1 MKQSILITLA
11 LLLLAACD
19 KMEITPSQA
28 DAFIKFFNTY
38 PVFSGTDVKEVP
50 GKGYAMIGTVES
62 YDAGSQICLFRT
74 DESGNLLDS
83 ARYYGRSLNDQAY
96 CLQLL
101 EDNGFGI
108 LGSSINPQTETKE
121 VYFIRTDS
129 TGEVLWIRTFSGTGN
144 IEASHFEV
152 SQSGSFIMTGYAES
166 ARTGLDKDIWLFGMD
181 ENGNNIESWPSP
193 RLIGGTKDDVG
204 TYLQLLDDGKIVIT
218 GQTRSY
224 PSGTITGNA
233 FILQT
238 GPTGLGGILSP
249 IESTMDDIGN
259 CVRIIDKNTFILAG
273 TSKNTAAAA
282 GNDIMLKKV
291 VLSPSGLQIQWQ
303 KSFGGNG
310 DDYGQRLIMSDNS
323 LYLLVT
329 SASSGIN
336 SSIALIITDLNGNNE
351 VYTSY
356 GEGSQLSSSSFDMTS
371 NNGFIIIGTNK
382 HSDVDMSLAL
392 IRVRPEGTL

>member
-1 MKQSILITLA
+1 MKQSILMTLA

-28 DAFIKFFNTY
+28 DAFIKFYNTY
-38 PVFSGTDVKEVP
+38 PVFTGADVKEVP
-50 GKGYAMIGTVES
+50 GKGFAMIGTVES

-74 DESGNLLDS
+74 DELGNLLDS
-83 ARYYGRSLNDQAY
+83 ARYYGRSLNDRAY

-108 LGSSINPQTETKE
+108 LGSSINPLNELKE

-152 SQSGSFIMTGYAES
+152 SQTGSFIMTGYAES
-166 ARTGLDKDIWLFGMD
+166 ARAGLDKDIWLFGMD

-193 RLIGGTKDDVG
+193 RLIGGIKDDVG

-249 IESTMDDIGN
+249 IATTMDEIGN
-259 CVRIIDKNTFILAG
+259 CIRVIDKNTFILAG
-273 TSKNTAAAA
+273 TSNNTAAAA

-291 VLSPSGLQIQWQ
+291 VVSPTGLQVPWQ
-303 KSFGGNG
+303 RSFGSNG
-310 DDYGQRLIMSDNS
+310 DDYGQRVIMSDNS

-336 SSIALIITDLNGNNE
+336 SSIAMIITDLNGNNE
-351 VYTSY
+351 VNTSY

-371 NNGFIIIGTNK
+371 NTGFIIIGTNK
-382 HSDVDMSLAL
+382 HSDVDMSMAL